1 VITRRDFLSLV
12 ALTPAASTQV
22 WSQKPARLPT
32 VGILSPGGATGACG
46 PDQQGRTVCYF
57 IEGLRALGYIEGR
70 NVAIEYRFADGD
82 MKRLPGL
89 ARELVALRPDVIYTH
104 TGLSADAAA
113 GATTTIPIVIGP
125 VGEATLTRLAGNLAR
140 PSGNVTGTTLNT
152 IGQDEKCLQLLKE
165 LAPRIARV
173 AVVFNPD
180 NFDFRNYPSVLGSAA
195 AQSRIT
201 LIGIEARSD
210 SDLQQVFAAIAA
222 SGADAILLTADNRL
236 TASDEVRQPI
246 IEWASIHRLPV
257 ASPSFRVAA
266 GGGLLSLSTDL
277 QAPARRAAYYVHRIL
292 GGAKPADLPVERP
305 TTFKLSVNRKNAI
318 ALGLTIPQSLLLRA
332 DEVIQ

>member
-1 VITRRDFLSLV
+1 
-12 ALTPAASTQV
+12 
-22 WSQKPARLPT
+22 
-32 VGILSPGGATGACG
+32 
-46 PDQQGRTVCYF
+46 
-57 IEGLRALGYIEGR
+57 
-70 NVAIEYRFADGD
+70 
-82 MKRLPGL
+82 M
-89 ARELVALRPDVIYTH
+89 
-104 TGLSADAAA
+104 SADAAA